1 MKLLPRSDST
11 LQLARRLDWRF
22 LLPEPSLQR
31 VALFDSSQSLLT
43 RALQCFS
50 AELTLFENA
59 HEQKEASFDLVVLA
73 RPALLTLE
81 PALRLLAPGGH
92 LYAEV
97 QHAWSWRHER
107 TLPLAA
113 LNVPTLADWQAE
125 LVRLGCTNI
134 AAHWHRPTFEHALQ
148 IIPMHDA
155 AATDFVFNR
164 RAENLMGRFKFAAG
178 RSLMQRAW
186 LARLLQCVSMVAS
199 KAQ

>member
-22 LLPEPSLQR
+22 LLPEPRLHC
-31 VALFDSSQSLLT
+31 VALFDSSQSSLA

-50 AELTLFENA
+50 EELTLFENSDEKKA
-59 HEQKEASFDLVVLA
+59 ASFDLVVLA
-73 RPALLTLE
+73 RPTLLTLE

-92 LYAEV
+92 LHAEV
-97 QHAWSWRHER
+97 QHPWSWRHER
-107 TLPLAA
+107 TLPLSAISM
-113 LNVPTLADWQAE
+113 PTLADWQSE
-125 LVRLGCTNI
+125 LARLGCTNI

-164 RAENLMGRFKFAAG
+164 RAESLMSRFKFAAG

-186 LARLLQCVSMVAS
+186 LARLLQCVSMVAC
-199 KAQ
+199 KAA